1 MRIAGDSPTPQLQ
14 LLPDETGQLRVAIGC
29 VGDAT
34 RRLVVQAVRE
44 GLVIS
49 IIGDSLNDPV
59 PLDGRLD
66 PAVLKRVFQVRG
78 GQPLHQVQGE
88 LALAGGGIRLE
99 LDNSKTRFVNLPI

>member
-1 MRIAGDSPTPQLQ
+1 MRIAGDSLTPQLQ

-29 VGDAT
+29 VGDST

-49 IIGDSLNDPV
+49 IIGDSLDNLV
-59 PLDGRLD
+59 PLDGRVD
-66 PAVLKRVFQVRG
+66 PAVLERVFQVRG

-99 LDNSKTRFVNLPI
+99 LDNSKRGFANLPI